1 MKNKNR
7 LDIWK
12 GYASNGEI
20 LEFDLFR
27 ENAVY
32 VINKKRLSEHAIVNM
47 IDLDVS
53 FKNGYC
59 YLFSHDFNKQ
69 KFLNKLEILVNE
81 YLERKDFEEM
91 NVQFYD
97 LEIYGKIRADYYVD
111 EHSHGKMTWKG
122 ELYNV

>member
-1 MKNKNR
+1 MENENR
-7 LDIWK
+7 LNVWK

-20 LEFDLFR
+20 LEFDLSR

-32 VINKKRLSEHAIVNM
+32 IINKKQLSEHAIVNM

-59 YLFSHDFNKQ
+59 YIFSHDFNKQ

-81 YLERKDFEEM
+81 YLKRKDFEEM

-97 LEIYGKIRADYYVD
+97 LNMFGKIRADYYAD
-111 EHSHGKMTWKG
+111 EHHQGKMTWEG
-122 ELYNV
+122 RLYNV